1 MLQSRRQA
9 ALEETPLVTI
19 GLPVYNG
26 ERHLRRALDCLLA
39 QDYGR
44 FELLISDNASTDQT
58 RQICEEY
65 AARDGRITLNVNET
79 NIGIIGNFRLV
90 LDRARGK
97 YFMWA
102 AHDDTWAKTFVRA
115 MVHELESHTDA
126 AVAMSGVERV
136 HENGTPQDVVRHA
149 DRTNPNVMT
158 TFQLALA
165 LAEGTPHHLFIYGL
179 FRTDFLRQAFQN
191 FPRVIAADRLM
202 MLQAALS
209 ARFRYVD
216 EVLHTRYINEEPIPV
231 RYKDDDFGKA
241 WHDRRAHLKKDF
253 AIGPYL
259 LRSRIIPW
267 QRKFWIP
274 VIVIW
279 PPLKRLYNRRY
290 RFLYWLAGK
299 ILGHGGRRK
308 NIARYLR
315 RLVHMGSR

>member
-1 MLQSRRQA
+1 MS
-9 ALEETPLVTI
+9 I

-26 ERHLRRALDCLLA
+26 ERYLRRALDCLLA
-39 QDYGR
+39 QDYPH

-65 AARDGRITLNVNET
+65 GARDARINFKVNQS
-79 NIGIIGNFRLV
+79 NAGIIANFQLV

-102 AHDDTWAKTFVRA
+102 AHDDTWDRRFVGV
-115 MVHELESHTDA
+115 MVHELETHPGA

-136 HENGTPQDVVRHA
+136 HENGTPHDVVRHA
-149 DRTNPNVMT
+149 DRTNPNRMNML
-158 TFQLALA
+158 QLALA
-165 LAEGTPHHLFIYGL
+165 LAEGSPHHLFIYGL
-179 FRTDFLRQAFQN
+179 FRTEFLRQAFHN

-202 MLQAALS
+202 MIQAALS

-216 EVLHTRYINEEPIPV
+216 AVLHTRYINEEPIPV
-231 RYKDDDFGKA
+231 RYQNDEFGQA
-241 WHDRRAHLKKDF
+241 WHDRHRHLKKDL
-253 AIGPYL
+253 ALGPYL
-259 LRSRIIPW
+259 FRSRMIPW

-274 VIVIW
+274 LIVIW
-279 PPLKRLYNRRY
+279 PLLKRLYHGRY
-290 RFLYWLAGK
+290 RFLCWLAGK
-299 ILGHGGRRK
+299 IMGRGGRRK